1 MFIPTRVYE
10 SLKRAFLAASE
21 SASLSISLCAGASK
35 SESVESIGE
44 SPSAP
49 ELAKSSI
56 VGESLVVVRHHISI
70 LILLAY
76 AASSKAII
84 RSVEKEVIQ
93 MLT

>member
-21 SASLSISLCAGASK
+21 SASLSISLCAGA